1 MNAKLSESAPRSG
14 EMARTV
20 RIAATFLVVVI
31 LSFGVAVPN
40 GQADNHVRVPDQGQA
55 IPQGSVPGGTLGN
68 QSDSDLW
75 RQVRRGDAFTLGG
88 TGVGTPVLVDMGG
101 EAWRAAQ
108 NGIVKRYGGYL
119 LLAALL
125 AILAFASIR
134 GIVLIDNGRSGR
146 NIPRFTAAERL
157 VHWSV
162 AVIFIVLACTGLV
175 LMFGKFI
182 LQPIFGKVVFSY
194 IASGSMQ
201 LHIWL
206 GPVFIFALIVMFI
219 QYVKDNLPTKVDLQW
234 FAKAGGFMGEH
245 ASSWKYNGGE
255 KIWFW
260 VAMLGG
266 AALSVTG
273 ILLDFP
279 SLAQDPDWL
288 RIAQIIHASAAVIV
302 IAPAL
307 GHIYV
312 GTVGIEGSLES
323 MTTGLVDENWAI
335 EHHDLWAEQV
345 MNEQAGETGEET
357 DAKAQPAE

>member
-14 EMARTV
+14 EMARTF

-55 IPQGSVPGGTLGN
+55 VPQGSVPGGTLGN

-119 LLAALL
+119 LLAVLL
-125 AILAFASIR
+125 AILAFASFR

-146 NIPRFTAAERL
+146 NIPRFTPAERL

-162 AVIFIVLACTGLV
+162 AVIFVVLACTGLV

-194 IASGSMQ
+194 IASGSMH

-234 FAKAGGFMGEH
+234 FAKAGGFLGEH

-288 RIAQIIHASAAVIV
+288 RVAQIIHASAAVIV

-323 MTTGLVDENWAI
+323 MTTGYVDENWAI

-345 MNEQAGETGEET
+345 MNEQAGETGGET
-357 DAKAQPAE
+357 ASEAQPAE

>member
-146 NIPRFTAAERL
+146 NIPRFTVAERL

-234 FAKAGGFMGEH
+234 FAKAGG
-245 ASSWKYNGGE
+245 
-255 KIWFW
+255 
-260 VAMLGG
+260 
-266 AALSVTG
+266 
-273 ILLDFP
+273 ILLINP
-279 SLAQDPDWL
+279 C
-288 RIAQIIHASAAVIV
+288 
-302 IAPAL
+302 
-307 GHIYV
+307 
-312 GTVGIEGSLES
+312 
-323 MTTGLVDENWAI
+323 
-335 EHHDLWAEQV
+335 
-345 MNEQAGETGEET
+345 
-357 DAKAQPAE
+357 

>member
-1 MNAKLSESAPRSG
+1 MI
-14 EMARTV
+14 ARFCETLRV
-20 RIAATFLVVVI
+20 PGIAAPNVRSIAAFLVVMVVFAG
-31 LSFGVAVPN
+31 LAVTEGRAADVRAPE
-40 GQADNHVRVPDQGQA
+40 QAQP
-55 IPQGSVPGGTLGN
+55 IPQGGVPGGTLGN

-75 RQVRRGDAFTLGG
+75 RQIRRGDAFTLGA

-101 EAWRAAQ
+101 EAWRSAQ

-119 LLAALL
+119 LLAVIL

-146 NIPRFTAAERL
+146 TIPRFTEGERL

-162 AVIFIVLACTGLV
+162 AVIFVVLAFTGLV

-182 LQPIFGKVVFSY
+182 LQPIVGKVAFSY
-194 IASGSMQ
+194 IASGCMQ

-219 QYVKDNLPTKVDLQW
+219 QYVKDNLPKMVDLQW
-234 FAKAGGFMGEH
+234 FAKAGGFLGNH

-255 KIWFW
+255 KVWFW

-266 AALSVTG
+266 AALSATG

-302 IAPAL
+302 IASAL

-323 MTTGLVDENWAI
+323 MTTGVVDENWATTCGP
-335 EHHDLWAEQV
+335 
-345 MNEQAGETGEET
+345 NR
-357 DAKAQPAE
+357 